1 MAVGATVEKDLVMDP
16 GLSRTLVGDGLA
28 TSISAMFGGPANTT
42 YSENT
47 GVLALTK
54 VYDPLVMR
62 IAACFAIVLSVVPKL
77 GAFISSIPTPVVGG
91 ISIVLFGMIAAIGVR
106 TVVENAVDFSKSRN
120 LIIAAVILVLGL
132 GGATI
137 SIGWFSISGM
147 ALGAIAGIILNKVLP
162 DIE

>member
-1 MAVGATVEKDLVMDP
+1 M
-16 GLSRTLVGDGLA
+16 
-28 TSISAMFGGPANTT
+28 
-42 YSENT
+42 
-47 GVLALTK
+47 
-54 VYDPLVMR
+54 
-62 IAACFAIVLSVVPKL
+62 
-77 GAFISSIPTPVVGG
+77 
-91 ISIVLFGMIAAIGVR
+91 
-106 TVVENAVDFSKSRN
+106 VENAVDFSKSRN